1 MSRIVYIAPRP
12 GSNTGGN
19 KIIFR
24 HVEALQSLGYD
35 AVVRSPARLEPPTWF
50 KHSAAMEDAS
60 RPIADD
66 DILVLAEDG
75 RSVLARCALL
85 PNRKVI
91 FCQNPYALTSY
102 GLASLPDDLQAKYRT
117 FMACNTGVAGLIARY
132 FDYETISVVPAFADE
147 RTFRPTPKV
156 SVIACTP
163 RKRPGEYRTI
173 RYMFARLYTGPTPW
187 HWDALETATEIETAA
202 AMGRASLFLSLAK
215 MEAHSIT
222 ILEAMASQCLIAG
235 FTGIGPRE
243 YTSPVN
249 GFWAD
254 EDDCEAAALAL
265 VHAAT
270 LADQGGGAAALMRH
284 SAGATAARWTHA
296 GFVET
301 LSSFWRDQMGV
312 TPDALQIEPGQVQ
325 ARVPGQEPP

>member
-1 MSRIVYIAPRP
+1 MSRIVYIAPQP

-19 KIIFR
+19 KVIFR
-24 HVEALQSLGYD
+24 HVEALQALGYD
-35 AVVRSPARLEPPTWF
+35 AVVRSPAGIKGPSWF
-50 KHSAAMEDAS
+50 AHTAAMEEAS

-66 DILVLAEDG
+66 DILVIAEDG
-75 RSVLARCALL
+75 RGVLVHCAGL

-91 FCQNPYALTSY
+91 FCQNPYAFTGY
-102 GLASLPDDLQAKYRT
+102 GFASLPDELRAKYRV

-147 RTFRPTPKV
+147 RIFRPSPKLP
-156 SVIACTP
+156 VIACTP
-163 RKRPGEYRTI
+163 RKRPAEYKAI
-173 RYMFARLYTGPTPW
+173 RYMFSRIYTGHTPW
-187 HWDALETATEIETAA
+187 RWEALETATEAQTAA
-202 AMGRASLFLSLAK
+202 VMGGASLFLSLAK

-222 ILEAMASQCLIAG
+222 ILEAMASECLIAG

-249 GFWAD
+249 GFWVD

-265 VHAAT
+265 ARAAT
-270 LADQGGGAAALMRH
+270 LADRGGGASALMRH

-296 GFVET
+296 LFVQT

-312 TPDALQIEPGQVQ
+312 TP
-325 ARVPGQEPP
+325 